1 MALVVDVPDCD
12 IFEQWSQ
19 QYNHLGSQLNY
30 EMRANQNLPCTQ
42 VCEGVL
48 VNRPQ
53 CI

>member
-19 QYNHLGSQLNY
+19 LNY

-42 VCEGVL
+42 VREGVL